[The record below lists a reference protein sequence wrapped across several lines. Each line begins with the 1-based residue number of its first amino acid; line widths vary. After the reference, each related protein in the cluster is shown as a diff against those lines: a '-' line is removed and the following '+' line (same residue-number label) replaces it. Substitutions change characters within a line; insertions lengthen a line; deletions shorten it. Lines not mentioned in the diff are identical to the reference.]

1 MTKPSYS
8 LVKVTCPHMAAAQSG
23 EVPSSPNSLT
33 DPGSASITRRT
44 PFSSPEAAKAVS
56 IKARESLA
64 VGCTDHSVCISAI
77 DMRLSPG
84 SHKRSAWSTDICPA
98 CSCDI
103 WKQFYHYIVDAATCV
118 RSTISASLDWLQL
131 FGHGPVY
138 MAGSFSSMS
147 RPPAVQFHQH
157 DPTSVNCE
165 HLWTLNMYDT
175 GKDTRVL
182 IEKRETHRKTLLGG
196 FQIISISAPFSP
208 LPCRRK
214 GSTGLHWSQS
224 KGCRPSLPETYTLS
238 KVVWWMVGTVQ
249 SKPGRLNMDKYGK
262 CNVNCW

>member
-84 SHKRSAWSTDICPA
+84 SPQEIGMVHWHMSCLLMWYLETILSLHCWRCNMCEVNDLSKSWLAAAVWSWPGI
-98 CSCDI
+98 
-103 WKQFYHYIVDAATCV
+103 
-118 RSTISASLDWLQL
+118 
-131 FGHGPVY
+131 HG
-138 MAGSFSSMS
+138 GSFSSMS

-165 HLWTLNMYDT
+165 HLWTLNMY
-175 GKDTRVL
+175 R
-182 IEKRETHRKTLLGG
+182 HRKGY
-196 FQIISISAPFSP
+196 
-208 LPCRRK
+208 PCVDCKTRN
-214 GSTGLHWSQS
+214 
-224 KGCRPSLPETYTLS
+224 P
-238 KVVWWMVGTVQ
+238 
-249 SKPGRLNMDKYGK
+249 
-262 CNVNCW
+262 